1 MIKLRSRL
9 LIGGMTN
16 HPRPCTFVLPKYSN
30 RTVTIVAGLF
40 AGSIPSDH
48 AGRSTQRPNT
58 TIEGFPTGV

>member
-16 HPRPCTFVLPKYSN
+16 HPRPCTFVLPKDRN
-30 RTVTIVAGLF
+30 HTVTVVKKLCWLSHEQPGWLK
-40 AGSIPSDH
+40 
-48 AGRSTQRPNT
+48 TQRPNT